1 MSVKGVCYD
10 EGGVSSHWNYWP
22 PQNLMGNSANSWD
35 GECLKNSE
43 KRKEKSRD
51 AARFRRCR
59 ETEIFTDLAQALP
72 MPQSTVSQLDKAS
85 IMRLAIS
92 YLKVRSLLNLLP
104 ESCKTK
110 LDSTNDPLFL
120 RALEGFLLVVSA
132 DGDMIFLSENIN
144 EYLGITQIDLMGHS
158 IYEFSHPCD
167 HDEIRDILS
176 IKSPL
181 LPVIPRS
188 FFIRMKCTLT
198 SKGRNVNLKSAT
210 YKVIHCT
217 GHVLT
222 SPSSCKKEVRTE
234 CGAESDKNN
243 NNQQQQQHQ
252 HCLVAIGEPIPHP
265 SNIEIPLDH
274 QTFLSKHSLD
284 MKFTYADD
292 RIGDFLGYNPE
303 ELLGKSVYE
312 YHHALDSEAVEKGFK
327 SLFSKG
333 QCETGIYRFLAKNGG
348 YVWVLTQ
355 ATLIYGN
362 KTVQKPHSVVCVNFV
377 VSGIEHKDEVYSCSQ
392 LTAGAEVVEP
402 DVKPVVLPAVASRPQ
417 VVTAKIFAP
426 ASPAPVCVPAS
437 TPSPT
442 SSSPIPPPAPVSKNS
457 ALGAE
462 LPLSSSHSR
471 PQTVTSKLFAPAPS
485 CVSSAQ
491 TPTPIHTPVKVVQL
505 LDSSP
510 LPLMQ
515 LPPAFS
521 RPQAATSKIFAPR
534 TEEMNKGFLMFSEEE
549 PGLTMLKDE
558 PEDLT
563 HLAPTAGDVDVPLET
578 NCFMSDVFDEFILSD
593 SYCPLLTEDLNTL
606 SDSQSSHESSNKGE
620 GSNDPFFS
628 YRDETS
634 SSGGSPNSH
643 LHSPALS
650 KSPGDCSLPSLCS
663 PGDSGD
669 DNNMAPFLSLH
680 LDNTSMSDGDEDLS
694 MRAPY
699 IPMGVGDDFPL
710 LISTDLMWG
719 ALPDKPPL
727 SKTNSSSKNSS
738 WYRTP
743 NVPVTKTNLSSS
755 LAQLLCADNNAQN
768 SSRLLPIKSNDH
780 GGGLVDPSDVFGQ
793 VVTKNHR
800 TTPTGSMEWT
810 TFPGMPVQ
818 RLLPQKGGDAISPT
832 VGIKKS
838 LPGSAGP
845 PERPSKRSCTPTT
858 DDQYTSAGTK
868 RTKSEVKASQKLQS
882 QLLQQLI
889 QTGGPQ
895 QVRSRGPHGDSV
907 WVLDGGGTLSSNK
920 QQQQQERE
928 QQQPKQPPRVPSD
941 SVLMNLLGNP
951 RKKKDV
957 GANFRDPGRDS
968 SLQHCKSTL
977 VQYVSRVVLS
987 DTGTCTI
994 PPPVDGVAER
1004 KASIRKNSF
1013 SLLDPEG
1020 ATIPSLIDLSQRDYD
1035 VNAPVSSGLLQGQ
1048 DLLKALETSSA
1059 ALMD

>member
-1 MSVKGVCYD
+1 MKDMCYD
-10 EGGVSSHWNYWP
+10 ERDVSSYWSYWSFEHFMQHAAGGWP
-22 PQNLMGNSANSWD
+22 
-35 GECLKNSE
+35 GEERKNSE

-51 AARFRRCR
+51 AARCRRSR

-72 MPQSTVSQLDKAS
+72 MPQSTISQLDKAS

-104 ESCKTK
+104 ETCKAK

-217 GHVLT
+217 GHVLA
-222 SPSSCKKEVRTE
+222 SPSCKKEIKTD
-234 CGAESDKNN
+234 CGADSDNNN
-243 NNQQQQQHQ
+243 NNQQQ

-274 QTFLSKHSLD
+274 QTFLSKHNLD

-292 RIGDFLGYNPE
+292 RIGEFLGYNPE

-333 QCETGIYRFLAKNGG
+333 QCETGVYRFLAKNGG

-355 ATLIYGN
+355 ATLIYGS
-362 KTVQKPHSVVCVNFV
+362 KTGQKPHSVVCVNFV

-392 LTAGAEVVEP
+392 LTSSEQLVEP
-402 DVKPVVLPAVASRPQ
+402 DVKPIVSTNDVIVPTIVSRPQ
-417 VVTAKIFAP
+417 VVTAKIFAQAPTIP
-426 ASPAPVCVPAS
+426 ARVPSPSPVSITTSTPAP
-437 TPSPT
+437 SPPGSST
-442 SSSPIPPPAPVSKNS
+442 SSSLDSTPIP
-457 ALGAE
+457 E
-462 LPLSSSHSR
+462 LPLFTSNIR
-471 PQTVTSKLFAPAPS
+471 PQAVTSKLFAP
-485 CVSSAQ
+485 V
-491 TPTPIHTPVKVVQL
+491 PTVASTHSPTSNRTPVKVASGL
-505 LDSSP
+505 ESSP
-510 LPLMQ
+510 PPLVPLPTS
-515 LPPAFS
+515 FS

-578 NCFMSDVFDEFILSD
+578 NCFMSDMFDDFILSD
-593 SYCPLLTEDLNTL
+593 GYCPLLTEELNTL
-606 SDSQSSHESSNKGE
+606 SDSQSSHSSSNKGD
-620 GSNDPFFS
+620 GSNSSDPFFS
-628 YRDETS
+628 YREETS
-634 SSGGSPNSH
+634 SSGGSPNSA

-669 DNNMAPFLSLH
+669 DNNMTPFLSLN
-680 LDNTSMSDGDEDLS
+680 LENTNMSDMDEDLS

-710 LISTDLMWG
+710 LMSTDLMWG
-719 ALPDKPPL
+719 ALPDKPL
-727 SKTNSSSKNSS
+727 SSKTNSSNKNNRWCTASTTS
-738 WYRTP
+738 
-743 NVPVTKTNLSSS
+743 VTKTTIESN
-755 LAQLLCADNNAQN
+755 LAQLLCADNTVQR
-768 SSRLLPIKSNDH
+768 SSRPPPVKCNDH
-780 GGGLVDPSDVFGQ
+780 GGGLVDPSEVLGQ
-793 VVTKNHR
+793 VLTKEHR
-800 TTPTGSMEWT
+800 TAPTGSMEWT
-810 TFPGMPVQ
+810 AIPGLPLQ
-818 RLLPQKGGDAISPT
+818 RLLPQKGGGSMCPSSNL
-832 VGIKKS
+832 KKNNC
-838 LPGSAGP
+838 GSAGP
-845 PERPSKRSCTPTT
+845 SERPCKRSCTPTT
-858 DDQYTSAGTK
+858 DEQYTTAGNK
-868 RTKSEVKASQKLQS
+868 RTKNELKTPQKLPS

-889 QTGGPQ
+889 QTNGTQNVRTKGP
-895 QVRSRGPHGDSV
+895 RADSV
-907 WVLDGGGTLSSNK
+907 WVLDGGGTSASNK
-920 QQQQQERE
+920 QQEHH
-928 QQQPKQPPRVPSD
+928 PKQPPPVPSD

-951 RKKKDV
+951 RRKKGV
-957 GANFRDPGRDS
+957 GPHLQESVADIN
-968 SLQHCKSTL
+968 LQHCKSISVTG
-977 VQYVSRVVLS
+977 VSRVVQC

-994 PPPVDGVAER
+994 DEGLAQR
-1004 KASIRKNSF
+1004 KANIRKNSF

-1020 ATIPSLIDLSQRDYD
+1020 ATIPSLVDLSQRDYD

-1048 DLLKALETSSA
+1048 DLLKALETSSN

>member
-1 MSVKGVCYD
+1 METKLSK
-10 EGGVSSHWNYWP
+10 P
-22 PQNLMGNSANSWD
+22 
-35 GECLKNSE
+35 LKEKRRNTE

-51 AARFRRCR
+51 AARCRRSR

-72 MPQSTVSQLDKAS
+72 MPHTTISQLDKAS

-92 YLKVRSLLNLLP
+92 FLKVRSLLNRLP
-104 ESCKTK
+104 ESCKAK

-132 DGDMIFLSENIN
+132 DGDMIFLSENIS

-222 SPSSCKKEVRTE
+222 SPSSCKKEIKTD
-234 CGAESDKNN
+234 CGAESDTNN
-243 NNQQQQQHQ
+243 NKQQQQQQ

-274 QTFLSKHSLD
+274 QTFLSKHNLD

-292 RIGDFLGYNPE
+292 RIGEFLGYNPD

-355 ATLIYGN
+355 ATLIYGS
-362 KTVQKPHSVVCVNFV
+362 KTGQKPHSVVCVNFV
-377 VSGIEHKDEVYSCSQ
+377 VSGIEHKDEVYSCIQ
-392 LTAGAEVVEP
+392 LTPGEQLVESDVEP
-402 DVKPVVLPAVASRPQ
+402 DVKPVVLPAVVSRPQ
-417 VVTAKIFAP
+417 VVTTKIFAQ
-426 ASPAPVCVPAS
+426 ASPTPLHIIAP

-442 SSSPIPPPAPVSKNS
+442 SSSPTPASDPIS
-457 ALGAE
+457 ASSTHE
-462 LPLSSSHSR
+462 TKLPTFSSNTGPH
-471 PQTVTSKLFAPAPS
+471 TVTSKLFGLA
-485 CVSSAQ
+485 SSSVPLTQ
-491 TPTPIHTPVKVVQL
+491 TPTPVPSPAKTAQIS
-505 LDSSP
+505 DSSP
-510 LPLMQ
+510 PL
-515 LPPAFS
+515 LIPLSSAFS

-578 NCFMSDVFDEFILSD
+578 TCFMSDMFDDFILSD
-593 SYCPLLTEDLNTL
+593 TYCPLLTEDLNTL
-606 SDSQSSHESSNKGE
+606 SDSQSSHSSSNKGE
-620 GSNDPFFS
+620 GSNSNDPFFS

-634 SSGGSPNSH
+634 SSGGSPSSH

-663 PGDSGD
+663 PGDPGD
-669 DNNMAPFLSLH
+669 DNNMTPFLSLH
-680 LDNTSMSDGDEDLS
+680 LDSTSMSDGDEDMS

-699 IPMGVGDDFPL
+699 IPMGVGDDYPL
-710 LISTDLMWG
+710 LTSTDLMWG
-719 ALPDKPPL
+719 ALPDKPPS
-727 SKTNSSSKNSS
+727 SKTNSSSKSSS
-738 WYRTP
+738 WCTTP
-743 NVPVTKTNLSSS
+743 TAAVTKTNLGSS
-755 LAQLLCADNNAQN
+755 LAQLLCADSPGQR
-768 SSRLLPIKSNDH
+768 SSRPLPMKCNDH
-780 GGGLVDPSDVFGQ
+780 GGGLMDPSDVLGQ
-793 VVTKNHR
+793 VIREHR
-800 TTPTGSMEWT
+800 TASSGSVEWIAI
-810 TFPGMPVQ
+810 PG
-818 RLLPQKGGDAISPT
+818 LPPQHILPLKGGGPISST
-832 VGIKKS
+832 AGIK
-838 LPGSAGP
+838 GAGP
-845 PERPSKRSCTPTT
+845 AERPCKRSCTPTT
-858 DDQYTSAGTK
+858 DDQYTSAIIK
-868 RTKSEVKASQKLQS
+868 RTKSELKATQKLPS

-889 QTGGPQ
+889 QTSGPQ
-895 QVRSRGPHGDSV
+895 QVYSRGPRGDSV
-907 WVLDGGGTLSSNK
+907 WVLDGGGTHNGSK
-920 QQQQQERE
+920 QQQQQ
-928 QQQPKQPPRVPSD
+928 QQKQPPPTPSD
-941 SVLMNLLGNP
+941 SVLMNLLVSGCDGNP
-951 RKKKDV
+951 RKKK
-957 GANFRDPGRDS
+957 GGGPNLQDS
-968 SLQHCKSTL
+968 AKDGSLQHCKSAC
-977 VQYVSRVVLS
+977 VQDVSKVVLS
-987 DTGTCTI
+987 DTGTCI
-994 PPPVDGVAER
+994 LPPPVDDGIAQR

-1020 ATIPSLIDLSQRDYD
+1020 TTIPSLIDLSQRDYD
-1035 VNAPVSSGLLQGQ
+1035 VNAPVSSGLLQGH
-1048 DLLKALETSSA
+1048 DLLKALETSSNT
-1059 ALMD
+1059 LVD